1 MSVRLISLLPRGLR
15 SARTWAALGVVAPLG
30 MVAVC
35 GAMLADMR
43 RDAWDK
49 AARTSWN
56 LLQVIERDVDRNIE
70 IIDLALQGVIEN
82 LQIYDLEEVKP
93 HFRQRVLFDRAV
105 NAKDLGVM
113 LVLDEHGN
121 AIYDAAGWP
130 ARRLNNADR
139 EYFKAHKADP
149 DLGLHISRPVI
160 SHLAGKPVIV
170 LSRRVAMADGSFNGI
185 VLGSLSLSYFDRMF
199 ERIRLGPGSTI
210 ALFLADGTRI
220 VRHPEPNEELAPNF
234 ASSPNVQRFLRE
246 GTGSF
251 VGVTPS
257 DGVERF
263 YTFTRVGS
271 LPLYLSVALSTR
283 EIEAG
288 WRTKAIG
295 IGLVVLALCALA
307 VGLSV
312 LVAGELRR
320 RNAAEAELALLSR
333 TDPLTGLPNR
343 RAFDETFER
352 AFAEARRRS
361 SPLGLLVVDADH
373 FKRFN
378 DRHGH
383 EGGDRVLVA
392 LAGALS
398 ASARRPGDLVAR
410 LGGEEFA
417 VLLPDTD
424 AEGAARVAENVH
436 EAVGCLLVEARDG
449 PVGRITVSIGLAF
462 GMPRAGGEAAELL
475 RLADAALYEAK
486 AAGRD
491 RTCYALMADDAVPGE
506 IASWMDPASDEAAPA
521 HRGAAGRQPGGPLPF
536 PLAS

>member
-1 MSVRLISLLPRGLR
+1 MRTGVATTFRRGLR
-15 SARTWAALGVVAPLG
+15 SARAWIALGVVAPLG

-35 GAMLADMR
+35 AALLLDMR

-56 LLQVIERDVDRNIE
+56 LLQVIERDVDRNVE
-70 IIDLALQGVIEN
+70 IIDLALQSVVEN
-82 LQIYDLEEVKP
+82 LKIYDLEELKP

-105 NAKDLGVM
+105 NAKDLGAM
-113 LVLDEHGN
+113 LVLDEYGN
-121 AIYDAAGWP
+121 ALYDAAGWP
-130 ARRLNNADR
+130 ARRLNSGDR
-139 EYFKAHKADP
+139 DYFLAHKADP

-160 SHLAGKPVIV
+160 SQLIGKPVIV
-170 LSRRVAMADGSFNGI
+170 LSRRVAMADDSFNGI
-185 VLGSLSLSYFDRMF
+185 VLGSLSLSYFNRMF
-199 ERIRLGPGSTI
+199 DRIRLGPGGTI

-220 VRHPEPNEELAPNF
+220 LRHPEPNEELAPNF
-234 ASSPNVQRFLRE
+234 ASSPNVRRFLRE
-246 GTGSF
+246 STGSF
-251 VGVTPS
+251 VGITPS
-257 DGVERF
+257 DDVERL
-263 YTFTRVGS
+263 YTFTRVGT
-271 LPLYLSVALSTR
+271 LPLYLSVALSTA
-283 EIEAG
+283 EIEAE
-288 WRTKAIG
+288 WRAKALG
-295 IGLVVLALCALA
+295 IGLVVLALCGLA
-307 VGLSV
+307 IGLSV

-343 RAFDETFER
+343 RAFEEAFGR
-352 AFAEARRRS
+352 AFAETHRRS
-361 SPLGLLVVDADH
+361 APLGLLVVDADH

-392 LAGALS
+392 IARALS

-410 LGGEEFA
+410 IGGEEFA
-417 VLLPDTD
+417 ILLPNTD
-424 AEGAARVAENVH
+424 AEGVAHVAETAH
-436 EAVGCLLVEARDG
+436 AAVGCLLVEAQDG

-462 GMPRAGGEAAELL
+462 GLPRAGGEPAELF

-491 RTCYALMADDAVPGE
+491 RTCYALMPPPRTGPGGIE
-506 IASWMDPASDEAAPA
+506 SWMEPGGDAPA
-521 HRGAAGRQPGGPLPF
+521 PTRHGASGPPLAV